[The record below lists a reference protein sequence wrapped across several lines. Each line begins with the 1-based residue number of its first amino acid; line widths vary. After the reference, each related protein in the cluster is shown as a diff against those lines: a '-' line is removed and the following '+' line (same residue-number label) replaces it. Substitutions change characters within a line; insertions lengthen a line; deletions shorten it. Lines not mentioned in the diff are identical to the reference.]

1 MKKTVPF
8 LAAACLSISL
18 FSCTT
23 GKNVTESP
31 KQPNQLFNAETP
43 CFVKFND
50 GTVKQFT
57 SLKLVTGLFKEP
69 HLLADETTPIK
80 TETVMAY
87 QSKDCYAVS
96 QKGFAPLVNSQVAK
110 EALPGFAVRIV
121 KGRINVFSVKFY
133 NGHNTTEK
141 LFLQSGDDGDVI
153 PCTKH
158 MLNDIVKETP
168 EAVAVLDTK
177 AIPENKRILAA
188 VEAYNNSKLISKN

>member
-8 LAAACLSISL
+8 LAAALLSISL

-31 KQPNQLFNAETP
+31 KPSTQFQNSETN

-50 GTVKQFT
+50 GTVKQYA

-69 HLLADETTPIK
+69 HLVANETISIK
-80 TETVMAY
+80 TETVFAY
-87 QSKDCYAVS
+87 QSKDVYAVS
-96 QKGFAPLVNSQVAK
+96 QRGFAPMVNSQVAK

-121 KGRINVFSVKFY
+121 KGRINVFSVKYY

-141 LFLQSGDDGDVI
+141 LFLQSGEDGEVI
-153 PCTKH
+153 PCNKH
-158 MLNDIVKETP
+158 MLNDIIKETP
-168 EAVAVLDTK
+168 EAVAVLDSK
-177 AIPENKRILAA
+177 SVPENKRMQAA